1 MRCIFDYSHFAIAI
15 LEECIN
21 DAIIDGQGTKAVAIG
36 LIGNKRWK
44 MFENM
49 DDWEFKD
56 TRGMKTVKKE
66 YLYSLEQSKRLKDT
80 RGWVKYYSGGMI
92 V

>member
-1 MRCIFDYSHFAIAI
+1 
-15 LEECIN
+15 
-21 DAIIDGQGTKAVAIG
+21 
-36 LIGNKRWK
+36 